1 MPALSDPAT
10 LDAWLD
16 GRLDPDQAAA
26 FDAALAEDP
35 ELAAALEAHLSDDL
49 HLRALG
55 DSELRAALM
64 PDLPA
69 DARDALALPPG
80 PVAGHADPD
89 ALLDGAIAASGPA
102 QVGPALGLAR
112 LFGGAAGKS
121 AGSRGWAVGL
131 GGLLLAATA
140 LLTLRPDPAP
150 PAYAP
155 EWQNAAQ
162 ELRGDTSQPVS
173 AAPRFKPGNRA
184 TLVLRPDR
192 APDGA
197 LEAHARVRCG
207 GAPLAVAPTVE
218 LAPTGAV
225 RVQIDLPFDVTPGPC
240 TVDTWVYLEGSAGE
254 GAPAASAPFVVV
266 GAR

>member
-1 MPALSDPAT
+1 MPAFSDPAT

-16 GRLDPDQAAA
+16 GRLDPELAAA

-35 ELAAALEAHLSDDL
+35 ELAAALEAHLSVDL

-55 DSELRAALM
+55 DAGLRAALM

-69 DARDALALPPG
+69 DAREALALPAG
-80 PVAGHADPD
+80 PVAGPADPD
-89 ALLDGAIAASGPA
+89 ALLGAAIAASGPA

-112 LFGGAAGKS
+112 LFGGPAGKG
-121 AGSRGWAVGL
+121 AGQRGVLLGL
-131 GGLLLAATA
+131 GGLLMAASA
-140 LLTLRPDPAP
+140 LLLLRPAPAP

-173 AAPRFKPGNRA
+173 GAPRFKPGNRA

-192 APDGA
+192 APEGP
-197 LEAHARVRCG
+197 LEARARVRCG
-207 GAPLAVAPTVE
+207 GAPVAVQPAVE
-218 LAPTGAV
+218 VAPTGAV
-225 RVQIDLPFDVTPGPC
+225 RVQVDLPLDLASGPC
-240 TVDTWVYLEGSAGE
+240 TVDTWVHPAGEAGE

-266 GAR
+266 RAR